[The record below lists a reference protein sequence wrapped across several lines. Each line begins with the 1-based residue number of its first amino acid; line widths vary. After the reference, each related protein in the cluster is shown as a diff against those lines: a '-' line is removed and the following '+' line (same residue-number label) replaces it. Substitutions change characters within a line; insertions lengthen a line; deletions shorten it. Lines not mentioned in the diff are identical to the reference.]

1 VTGSQTAPRDEAP
14 VPEPKPARGTLI
26 VGLGSPILR
35 DDAIGLRIADAL
47 ATRLPSDRFTV
58 VEAGASGLRLLPML
72 EGWHRLVIVDAMLGP
87 PQPGHAPCPG
97 RLHRL
102 APDQLSTA
110 LHLNSSHEASLSD
123 TLRLGELLGMDV
135 PSDVTIFGI
144 EVDDPFTF
152 DEEMTPA
159 LADRVEPL
167 ADEIAREF
175 LREPLETPA
184 DRCR

>member
-1 VTGSQTAPRDEAP
+1 MTGSQTAPRDEAP
-14 VPEPKPARGTLI
+14 VPERTPARGMLI

-35 DDAIGLRIADAL
+35 DDAVGLRVADAL

-58 VEAGASGLRLLPML
+58 AEAGASGLRLLPML
-72 EGWHRLVIVDAMLGP
+72 EGWDRLAIVDAMLGP
-87 PQPGHAPCPG
+87 PQPAHAPRPG

-102 APDQLSTA
+102 SPDQLSSA
-110 LHLNSSHEASLSD
+110 LHLNSSHEASLAH
-123 TLRLGELLGMDV
+123 TLQLGELLGMDM
-135 PSDVTIFGI
+135 PSDVIIFGI

-159 LADRVEPL
+159 LADRVETL
-167 ADEIAREF
+167 ADEIAREL
-175 LREPLETPA
+175 LREPAGKPA